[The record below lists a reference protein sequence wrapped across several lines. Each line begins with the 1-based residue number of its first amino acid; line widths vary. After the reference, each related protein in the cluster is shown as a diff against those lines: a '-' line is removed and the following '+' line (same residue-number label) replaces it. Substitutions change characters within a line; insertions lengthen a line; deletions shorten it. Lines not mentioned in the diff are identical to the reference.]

1 MKAEAT
7 RSIGGFSSNSEP
19 ARAVEIPKRVSAIA
33 IVVLLTG
40 CTTSSAD
47 VHPVATAHGATLSL
61 VSFTKKGATLELEN
75 VSKAPIAYD
84 HWMSQGPEP
93 VSHCRDAGGRIRIC
107 STRVI
112 LTHEDEPYVHE
123 TYLEP
128 GESVKLHALPGTD
141 EQVGVHLWRSGRGEY
156 LWLERWKPH

>member
-1 MKAEAT
+1 MTQLPMRITAT
-7 RSIGGFSSNSEP
+7 
-19 ARAVEIPKRVSAIA
+19 AIF
-33 IVVLLTG
+33 VLLTG
-40 CTTSSAD
+40 CISNNAD
-47 VHPVATAHGATLSL
+47 VHPVATAHGAALTL
-61 VSFTKKGATLELEN
+61 VSFTQKKATLELKN
-75 VSKAPIAYD
+75 VSKTRIAYD

-93 VSHCRDAGGRIRIC
+93 VSHCRDGADRIRIC
-107 STRVI
+107 STRVF

-141 EQVGVHLWRSGRGEY
+141 EQVGIHLWRGGRGQY